1 MTYQATGDERE
12 EVWTNNGSQKLSN
25 PVENSGDD
33 GQLATG
39 NQAEGDGGVDVSARD
54 VGGDGDSHEQSESM
68 GDSDGHQPGRVET
81 SVRRQTVCS
90 QN

>member
-1 MTYQATGDERE
+1 MTHQTAGDIGEKE
-12 EVWTNNGSQKLSN
+12 GTKNGAQKLSN